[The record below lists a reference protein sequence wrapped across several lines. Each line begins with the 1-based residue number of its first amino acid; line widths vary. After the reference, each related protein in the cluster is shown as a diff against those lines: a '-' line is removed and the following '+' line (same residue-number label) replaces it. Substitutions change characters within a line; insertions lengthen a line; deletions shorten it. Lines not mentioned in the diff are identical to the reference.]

1 MNRVLPDAFLCALD
15 RGISLP
21 EAWQWQRAWQKRL
34 IEAQQADAFTAP
46 ELLLLLEHTACYTL
60 GRGSDLAHL
69 HFDPEAPPAPLHRI
83 DRGGEVT
90 HHLPGQLVAYPVL
103 DLQRHRCD
111 LHWYLRQLE
120 GGVLDLLQELG
131 LEGERRDGLT
141 GVWLEGCKVAS
152 IGVGAKRW
160 VTQHGLALNV
170 SCELSGFACI
180 SPCGLQLPVGSLQ
193 QRRPDLTVEQVQR
206 PLARVL
212 TARLGW
218 DNPHWINEQTLLS
231 EIGADG

>member
-21 EAWQWQRAWQKRL
+21 EAWQWQRRWQKRL
-34 IEAQQADAFTAP
+34 ICAQQAGALTAP
-46 ELLLLLEHTACYTL
+46 ELLLLLEHSACYTL
-60 GRGSDLAHL
+60 GRGANLAHL
-69 HFDPEAPPAPLHRI
+69 HFDLEAPPAPLHRI

-120 GGVLDLLQELG
+120 GGVLDVLQELG

-180 SPCGLQLPVGSLQ
+180 SPCGLQLPVGSLHQ
-193 QRRPDLTVEQVQR
+193 WRPDLTVEQLRR
-206 PLARVL
+206 PLAKAL

-218 DNPHWINEQTLLS
+218 GNPQWINEQTLLR